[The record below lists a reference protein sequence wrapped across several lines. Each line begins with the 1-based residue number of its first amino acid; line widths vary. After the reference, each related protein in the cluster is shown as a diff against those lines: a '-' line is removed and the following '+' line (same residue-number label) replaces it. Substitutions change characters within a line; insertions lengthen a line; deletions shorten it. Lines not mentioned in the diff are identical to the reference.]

1 MARARL
7 PGVPGITIL
16 MPQFATWTGFG
27 GVRHS
32 TRPKSVPVMLS
43 SLWRSGPDAGIVGVG
58 RVLSEPQLHPTLD
71 VAEQRFVL
79 SEEEGTSE
87 ATRVLVHVRPCAFVA
102 KDDLRTIPELQGH
115 QIITAPMGTVFPIS
129 DLGWDALRR
138 VLPPVP
144 EVLAEPRG
152 ALPQV
157 FAWAQRA
164 KGVLPMPGGY
174 AGYLD
179 SLRAVC
185 ALVEEERPSTS
196 ELDARLEA
204 LLEVTSTAARLRASF
219 LRKVAIVAV
228 QNDLCSLGSWTEQWR
243 HTGDDRIVVAL
254 LHSRCQLI
262 GELLAAAREPQSTE
276 QLLRVANDRYGMGW
290 DTQTQIANRRG
301 WLQSAGMLEVTEAGL
316 IQTTVEGRRLL
327 DELGVFTSPRR
338 QRRSSN
344 RHHPHQEGA
353 NVQYQLPPGTT
364 SRI

>member
-1 MARARL
+1 MAGCQSTKTRIQEWLARGFSRQTL
-7 PGVPGITIL
+7 GITSIDAGVL
-16 MPQFATWTGFG
+16 ATWTGFG

-43 SLWRSGPDAGIVGVG
+43 SCGAAVRMPESSESGELGLSRSCIQ
-58 RVLSEPQLHPTLD
+58 RLMW
-71 VAEQRFVL
+71 AEQRFVL

-204 LLEVTSTAARLRASF
+204 LLEVTSTAARLR
-219 LRKVAIVAV
+219 
-228 QNDLCSLGSWTEQWR
+228 
-243 HTGDDRIVVAL
+243 
-254 LHSRCQLI
+254 
-262 GELLAAAREPQSTE
+262 
-276 QLLRVANDRYGMGW
+276 
-290 DTQTQIANRRG
+290 
-301 WLQSAGMLEVTEAGL
+301 
-316 IQTTVEGRRLL
+316 
-327 DELGVFTSPRR
+327 
-338 QRRSSN
+338 RRSCGRS
-344 RHHPHQEGA
+344 RSWRVKTTCVRWGKLDRAVAPH
-353 NVQYQLPPGTT
+353 
-364 SRI
+364 RR